1 MTHTSMTFRYLVF
14 LLFLL
19 TGNAQALDLFVA
31 KNGNDKNPGALKS
44 PLATLEAAQ
53 NKVRNIREPVVV
65 YVRSGTYYLPKPVV
79 FSPEDSRTPDEKVV
93 YKAYNNEK
101 VVISGAVPLKLKWTL
116 YKDNVYQATVPA
128 GIVFDQLFLNGKK
141 QRMARYPNYD
151 PTSSVNTLF
160 PSRWNFVFTQILS
173 H

>member
-1 MTHTSMTFRYLVF
+1 MTFRYLVF

-93 YKAYNNEK
+93 
-101 VVISGAVPLKLKWTL
+101 
-116 YKDNVYQATVPA
+116 
-128 GIVFDQLFLNGKK
+128 
-141 QRMARYPNYD
+141 
-151 PTSSVNTLF
+151 
-160 PSRWNFVFTQILS
+160 
-173 H
+173 